1 MNSLP
6 GLTILLFLTSGVAPT
21 DLVPPVAG
29 LPCGGSMHVLGET
42 WPPSTS
48 ATPEQDIVDI
58 KALVSNDEPDRPVV
72 GWIYRLRNTDM
83 FVEGRFGSHEWQSID
98 RDLQGQANAGTVFPV
113 NAPFAEKLTATLK
126 ARSVRVLPC
135 FKGTLES

>member
-1 MNSLP
+1 
-6 GLTILLFLTSGVAPT
+6 
-21 DLVPPVAG
+21 
-29 LPCGGSMHVLGET
+29 MHVLGET